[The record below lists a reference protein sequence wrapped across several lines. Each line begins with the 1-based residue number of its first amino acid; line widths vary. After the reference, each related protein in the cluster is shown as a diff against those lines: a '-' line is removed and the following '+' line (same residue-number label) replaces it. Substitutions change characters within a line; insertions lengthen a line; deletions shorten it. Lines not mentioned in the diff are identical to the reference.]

1 MIADMSHAV
10 DRSASA
16 VGNDHGDREL
26 KSAAVFD
33 VMGGFRDLLD
43 RRDVAPHGKD
53 NNLEWNTDIR
63 QAMKS
68 AREQGLPLVMHFTL
82 AREGSCDWC
91 TAFDKQLADPSLK
104 SLQDKAVF
112 LRIPVDPGKVT
123 DGSRLAEIMKIE
135 GYPTISV
142 VNIDNAGVNEL
153 RRMSGYQT
161 SSNLKAKLEDTFR
174 PGSEAMTLV

>member
-26 KSAAVFD
+26 KSAALFEG
-33 VMGGFRDLLD
+33 MGGFRDLLD
-43 RRDVAPHGKD
+43 RGDVAPPGKD
-53 NNLEWNTDIR
+53 SNLEWNTDIR
-63 QAMKS
+63 QTMKS

-82 AREGSCDWC
+82 AKDGSCDWC
-91 TAFDKQLADPSLK
+91 AAFDKQLADPSLK
-104 SLQDKAVF
+104 GLQDRALF
-112 LRIPVDPGKVT
+112 LRIPIDPDKVT
-123 DGSRLAEIMKIE
+123 DGSRLAEIMKIQ

-142 VNIDNAGVNEL
+142 VNIGNSGVDEL

-161 SSNLKAKLEDTFR
+161 SGNLKAKLEETFR
-174 PGSEAMTLV
+174 PAMETSAVA

>member
-10 DRSASA
+10 DRSASSLA
-16 VGNDHGDREL
+16 HDHGDREM
-26 KSAAVFD
+26 KTAAVLD
-33 VMGGFRDLLD
+33 GMAGFRDLLD
-43 RRDVAPHGKD
+43 RRDVAPHGND
-53 NNLEWNTDIR
+53 STLEWNTDIR

-82 AREGSCDWC
+82 AKDGSCDWC
-91 TAFDKQLADPSLK
+91 TAFDKQLADPSLR

-112 LRIPVDPGKVT
+112 LRIPVDPDKIT
-123 DGSRLAEIMKIE
+123 DGSRLADIMKIQ
-135 GYPTISV
+135 GYPAISV

-161 SSNLKAKLEDTFR
+161 SGNLKAKLEETFR
-174 PGSEAMTLV
+174 PGMETSAVA